1 MATLALS
8 VAGGALG
15 GVLGGPLGAT
25 VGRAL
30 GALAGNAIDNAIF
43 GDKSSTS
50 AATGSDISLQ
60 GSTEGGSIPRL
71 YGWNR
76 VTGNII
82 WATQLEETTQ
92 QSSGA
97 KGTSSSDSTTTI
109 LANFAVALC
118 EGEVSRLGRIWAD
131 GEVLETAALNL
142 RFYRGSEDQ
151 LPDSLIEAKQG
162 AGNAPAYRGLCYLV
176 FEQLDL
182 TSFGNRIPI
191 LSVELCRVVG
201 ELEPAIRAITVI
213 PGATEFGYDPT
224 PRVRVVSHGTTA
236 NENAHL
242 FSDVSDWS
250 WSIDELTALC
260 PNLEHVSLVVAWF
273 GDDLRCDACTL
284 APRVESAT
292 KTVNGTSWAVS
303 GLARGAARVVSRVD
317 GGPAYGGTP
326 SDAAVLAAI
335 ADLKA
340 RRLKVMLYPM
350 VLMDIA
356 AGNTLIDPYSGAAGQ
371 PAYPWRGR
379 ITCSPAPGQAGT
391 PDQTAALST
400 ALGAFLGSAAAGDF
414 TAAGTAVN
422 YAGPAE
428 WSYRRM
434 LLHYAKLAGLA
445 GGVDAFIVGSELR
458 GLTTLRGAGNSF
470 PFVDALATLAADIRA
485 IVGGTT
491 RLTYAADWSEFSGY
505 QPADAPGDKFFHL
518 DVLWACSAIDA
529 LGLDNYLPL
538 ADWRDGT
545 DHLDAAT
552 ADGPYD
558 PAYLSANIAGG
569 EAFDWYYASDADRI
583 ANVRTPIADSLY
595 GEPWVWRCKDLI
607 AWWSNAHHNRSGGMR
622 SVSATAWVPQ
632 SKPLWLTELGCPAV
646 DKGANQPNVFPDPK
660 SSEDAPPYFS
670 SGAPDA
676 LAQRQFLRAHLGWW
690 RPAAAGFIDAHNP
703 VSTVYGARML
713 DPDRIYL
720 WTWDARPFPAFPLD
734 SDVWADGPNYATG
747 HWLSGRLGALA
758 SDELVRAVAADYGLA
773 VGSADAAQ
781 PLVFGTD
788 IEGVVSA
795 RDALQP
801 LLSASTLAVRDTSDG
816 LAFALPRP
824 RLTLAVEAGEL
835 VDAGTSLSSRK
846 RPDPSEA
853 VGRVAL
859 SYTDRERDYLTG
871 TVTAMRLAGGATS
884 GQTSSLVLDLANA
897 RGAAERLLAA
907 DSSTLD
913 TLEVTLPR
921 SLDALEVGD
930 PIALGGQGDG
940 PFVVTALRDGV
951 ARTASLQAIVPTSN
965 AAIVADRPLPAGG
978 GATPQALPLV
988 VGVHLPADP
997 AAFGASRLL
1006 LGAMASPWPGT
1017 IEVTNDADAMAVATL
1032 TRNAALGELASPLD
1046 AGPVALWDDATSLT
1060 VALYSG
1066 HLSSASELAVLGG
1079 ANRLAI
1085 ETDSGEWEIIG
1096 FANATL
1102 TAPSTYRLTHLL
1114 RGQAGTVHAVGP
1126 AATGNRL
1133 MVLDNAMVGAVV
1145 SPDWLG
1151 ETLTLRA
1158 YAGRTD
1164 PTGTTFAAGID
1175 LSPDLP
1181 LAPVHLGACRDAV
1194 TGDIALSWVRC
1205 SRSDTDSWTLSEAP
1219 LDFSP
1224 EAYTLTIFNGITP
1237 VRTIAATAPASTYS
1251 GSQQTADFG
1260 GLPTSFTFTVAQ
1272 LSPSLGAGLTAQGAF
1287 NA

>member
-15 GVLGGPLGAT
+15 GVLGGPIGAT
-25 VGRAL
+25 IGRAL
-30 GALAGNAIDNAIF
+30 GALAGNAIDTAIF
-43 GDKSSTS
+43 GDKSS
-50 AATGSDISLQ
+50 AAAPAGSDIRLQ
-60 GSTEGGSIPRL
+60 GSIEGGPIPRL

-76 VTGNII
+76 LTGNII
-82 WATQLEETTQ
+82 WATQLEEATQ

-97 KGTSSSDSTTTI
+97 KGTSNADSTTTI

-118 EGEVSRLGRIWAD
+118 EGEVARLGRIWAD
-131 GEVLETAALNL
+131 GEVLETASLNM

-182 TSFGNRIPI
+182 TPFGNRIPI
-191 LSVELCRVVG
+191 LSVEICRVVG

-213 PGATEFGYDPT
+213 PGATEFGYDPV

-242 FSDVSDWS
+242 YSDVSDWT

-260 PNLEHVSLVVAWF
+260 PNLQRVSLVVAWF
-273 GDDLRCDACTL
+273 GDDLNCGACTL
-284 APRVESAT
+284 APRVENSG
-292 KTVNGTSWAVS
+292 KTVSGANWAVS
-303 GLARGAARVVSRVD
+303 GLTRGTAQVVSSAD

-335 ADLKA
+335 ADLKV
-340 RRLKVMLYPM
+340 RGLQVTLYPM
-350 VLMDIA
+350 ILMDIP
-356 AGNTLIDPYSGAAGQ
+356 AGNTLTDPYTGAAGQ

-379 ITCSPAPGQAGT
+379 ITCSPAPGQVGT
-391 PDQTAALST
+391 PDQTAGISAPI
-400 ALGAFLGSAAAGDF
+400 AAFLGAATPADF
-414 TAAGTAVN
+414 IAAGTAVT

-445 GGVDAFIVGSELR
+445 GGVDALIIGSELR

-470 PFVDALATLAADIRA
+470 PFVDALATLATDIRA
-485 IVGGTT
+485 VVGGSC

-518 DVLWACSAIDA
+518 DALWASSAIDA

-545 DHLDAAT
+545 DHLDAVT
-552 ADGPYD
+552 ADGPCD
-558 PAYLSANIAGG
+558 PAYLAANIAGG
-569 EAFDWYYASDADRI
+569 ENFDWYYASDADRI
-583 ANVRTPIADSLY
+583 ANARTPIADGAY
-595 GEPWVWRCKDLI
+595 GEPWVWRSKDLV
-607 AWWSNAHHNRSGGMR
+607 AWWSNPHHDRAGGVRSAA
-622 SVSATAWVPQ
+622 ATAWVPQ
-632 SKPLWLTELGCPAV
+632 SKPIWFTELGCPAV

-660 SSEDAPPYFS
+660 SSEDARPYFS
-670 SGAPDA
+670 NGAPDA

-690 RPAAAGFIDAHNP
+690 RPGAAGFLDGQNP

-734 SDVWADGPNYATG
+734 SGVWADGPNYATG

-758 SDELVRAVAADYGLA
+758 GDELVRAIAADYGFA
-773 VGSADAAQ
+773 VGPADAAQ

-788 IEGVVSA
+788 IEAVASA

-801 LLSASTLAVRDTSDG
+801 LLSASTLAVRDTPGG
-816 LAFALPRP
+816 LAFALPKP
-824 RLTLAVEAGEL
+824 RLTLAVDAGDL
-835 VDAGTSLSSRK
+835 VDAGAPLTSRK

-884 GQTSSLVLDLANA
+884 GQTSPLVLDLANA
-897 RGAAERLLAA
+897 RASAERLLTA

-913 TLEVTLPR
+913 TLEVTLPP
-921 SLDALEVGD
+921 SLAALEVGD
-930 PIALGGQGDG
+930 PVALGGQGDG

-965 AAIVADRPLPAGG
+965 AAIVADRSLPAAG

-988 VGVHLPADP
+988 VAAHLPADP
-997 AAFGASRLL
+997 AAFGASRLVL
-1006 LGAMASPWPGT
+1006 AAMASPWPGT
-1017 IEVTNDADAMAVATL
+1017 IEVNNDADASPVAAL
-1032 TRNAALGELASPLD
+1032 SRNGALGELASPL
-1046 AGPVALWDDATSLT
+1046 ASGPAALWDDAASLT

-1066 HLSSASELAVLGG
+1066 HLASASELAVLGG

-1096 FANATL
+1096 FGNATL
-1102 TAPSTYRLTHLL
+1102 TAPSTYLLTHLL
-1114 RGQAGTVHAVGP
+1114 RGEGGTVHAIGP
-1126 AATGNRL
+1126 AAAGNRVL
-1133 MVLDNAMVGAVV
+1133 VLDNAVVADSV

-1158 YAGRTD
+1158 YAGRAD
-1164 PTGTTFAAGID
+1164 PVGTTFTAGID
-1175 LSPDLP
+1175 LAPDLP
-1181 LAPVHLGACRDAV
+1181 LAPVHLRALRDAV
-1194 TGDIALSWVRC
+1194 SGDIALSWVRC
-1205 SRSDTDSWTLSEAP
+1205 SRSDTDSWSLLEAP

-1224 EAYTLTIFNGITP
+1224 EAYTLTIFNGPTP
-1237 VRTIAATAPASTYS
+1237 VRTIATGSPAAAYAM
-1251 GSQQTADFG
+1251 SQQTADFG
-1260 GLPTSFTFTVAQ
+1260 GPPSGFTFTVAQ
-1272 LSPSLGAGLTAQGAF
+1272 LSAALGAGLAAQGAF
-1287 NA
+1287 HA